1 MEDVIKKSKH
11 SKHSKRSKHSKHSKH
26 SSNNSKKQLKTEKK
40 KTKKSYSSLDKRIT
54 RKPARDFEVA
64 RVQAILDILPAF
76 TKFYDKLSHN
86 ELAAI
91 KYYKGFGSYFQ
102 SNLLAEKTAKTAKPA
117 KPEEKKK
124 FYVPFYH
131 GEEISLR
138 RDVFGIVSDT
148 SLYFQPSLDIKEFG
162 KYIDTSYSARI
173 ELLNRLDKIFSRP
186 DCPKMSGQE
195 ILFRGMQANTT
206 IRKLKVGDKY
216 LFENFIS
223 TTIDKKIAERF
234 TGAWGGGH
242 RCVFVL
248 MNMKNIPFIYM
259 PNTKLGDT
267 SIKYSTFMKE
277 RNLFQDLSEYTLPRN
292 LEFTIERIEQKP
304 ISAHPNNKNGNFAAL
319 EKVLRRKGY
328 FNSNSSNATTD
339 ATTDDN
345 TYDSNNENIKKEI
358 EKLVFANATHYY
370 CRFNEWKPRLPLDW
384 KTISSNAEFILDKD
398 ALESWNTKEDW
409 F

>member
-1 MEDVIKKSKH
+1 MADVIKKSRH
-11 SKHSKRSKHSKHSKH
+11 SRHSRHSKRSKHSKH
-26 SSNNSKKQLKTEKK
+26 SSNNSKKQLVTEKQ

-54 RKPARDFEVA
+54 RKPIRDFEVA

-102 SNLLAEKTAKTAKPA
+102 SNLLAVKPAKPA
-117 KPEEKKK
+117 KPAKPDEKKK
-124 FYVPFYH
+124 FYVPFNY

-173 ELLNRLDKIFSRP
+173 DLLNHLDKIFSRP

-195 ILFRGMQANTT
+195 ILFRGMQGNEA
-206 IRKLKVGDKY
+206 IKKLKVGDKY
-216 LFENFIS
+216 LFQNFIS

-248 MNMKNIPFIYM
+248 MNMKDIPFIYM
-259 PNTKLGDT
+259 PNSKLGDT
-267 SIKYSTFMKE
+267 SIKYSTFMKAK
-277 RNLFQDLSEYTLPRN
+277 NLFQDLSEYTLPRN
-292 LEFTIERIEQKP
+292 LEFTIERIENKP
-304 ISAHPNNKNGNFAAL
+304 ISAHPNNKNGSFATL

-328 FNSNSSNATTD
+328 FNSSSASNANNTDATTD
-339 ATTDDN
+339 ATTDD
-345 TYDSNNENIKKEI
+345 NIKKEI
-358 EKLVFANATHYY
+358 EKLVFASATHYY
-370 CRFNEWKPRLPLDW
+370 CRFNEWKPRMPIDW
-384 KTISSNAEFILDKD
+384 KTISSNVEFILDRD